1 MHELTFVTY
10 IALALTFSAV
20 GSIPLPVIAM
30 SYANKD
36 SVYEVA
42 GVRGSNELSRDSAHP
57 SSNPSVLVAQSLI
70 QDYSREQNRLSGDA
84 ERQEKYR
91 RNAWDNI
98 THRSG
103 SASTS
108 SKYSLRGDDVY
119 QLWTPEDPDPYAMKW
134 VYMGKVGTQYGK
146 SPLWDWVNAYIF
158 TIEGRVLCVLELSD
172 GKITKS
178 CNDPVK

>member
-1 MHELTFVTY
+1 VTY
-10 IALALTFSAV
+10 IAFALAFPAV

-30 SYANKD
+30 SYANQD
-36 SVYEVA
+36 SSYEVA
-42 GVRGSNELSRDSAHP
+42 GVRESSESSRDSAHP
-57 SSNPSVLVAQSLI
+57 LSSPSALVSQSLI

-84 ERQEKYR
+84 ERQEKCY

-103 SASTS
+103 PASIS

-119 QLWTPEDPDPYAMKW
+119 QLWTPEDPDPCTMNW
-134 VYMGKVGTQYGK
+134 VYMGKIGIQYGK
-146 SPLWDWVNAYIF
+146 SPLWGWVNAYIF
-158 TIEGRVLCVLELSD
+158 TVEGRVLCVLQSSE